1 MGISLTLAACLAIML
16 RATQKRRHFAL
27 RLAITQLAF
36 LGAVLALNAWI
47 GPNPIPTK
55 LVPVITKYTLILCI
69 AVWGVMF
76 CYEAAIGAALINVA
90 TAFCVEHI
98 AQRVKSL
105 VLRYLPHDK
114 SGEIALLYALT
125 AVFVFLFWRVF
136 EKPSTVATTAR
147 AKPAFCRSSSAVA
160 VVCTDIIYSFSF
172 IYTAARTNCSPMV
185 PFGNIASVLFS
196 LLALVISYCHVTITQ
211 KAYDWPL
218 SAKCRATSAYSTGAT
233 RALST
238 FSTSRRTI

>member
-1 MGISLTLAACLAIML
+1 M
-16 RATQKRRHFAL
+16 
-27 RLAITQLAF
+27 
-36 LGAVLALNAWI
+36 LALNAWI

-136 EKPSTVATTAR
+136 EKPIDRRNNSPRKTGFLQV
-147 AKPAFCRSSSAVA
+147 FVSVA
-160 VVCTDIIYSFSF
+160 VVCTGHHLQLFLYLHGGPHQLQPHGPLWQHRLCALFLLRWSSA
-172 IYTAARTNCSPMV
+172 TATSPSRKRPM
-185 PFGNIASVLFS
+185 I
-196 LLALVISYCHVTITQ
+196 
-211 KAYDWPL
+211 WPL

>member
-1 MGISLTLAACLAIML
+1 ML

-136 EKPSTVATTAR
+136 EKPIDRRNNSPRKTGFLQVFVSGRRRLHGTSFTAFPLSTRRPAPTAAPWSPLATSPLCSFPCWR
-147 AKPAFCRSSSAVA
+147 WSSA
-160 VVCTDIIYSFSF
+160 
-172 IYTAARTNCSPMV
+172 TATSPSRKRPM
-185 PFGNIASVLFS
+185 I
-196 LLALVISYCHVTITQ
+196 
-211 KAYDWPL
+211 WPL